1 MLSTTIDAS
10 LAERIRRGEYEVD
23 AHAVA
28 EAMIRRSRKPQALG
42 SAECARIGSVVLIA
56 AQALDDPAVLPDEG
70 EPESGPGVA

>member
-28 EAMIRRSRKPQALG
+28 EAMIRRCRTPQALG
-42 SAECARIGSVVLIA
+42 SAECARIGSFVLIA
-56 AQALDDPAVLPDEG
+56 AQALDDPAVLPDED